1 MDLVRGGIYLAN
13 LNPSKGGEIGK
24 IRPVLII
31 QSDTLNSIKHTTVN
45 ILPLTTHLKDDTF
58 LRVRIPKCDQLN
70 YDSDI
75 VCDYIR
81 AIDTRKITSEMLT
94 KLSQNK
100 MQKIEE
106 KLGWILGFND

>member
-1 MDLVRGGIYLAN
+1 VID
-13 LNPSKGGEIGK
+13 
-24 IRPVLII
+24 
-31 QSDTLNSIKHTTVN
+31 
-45 ILPLTTHLKDDTF
+45 
-58 LRVRIPKCDQLN
+58 
-70 YDSDI
+70 
-75 VCDYIR
+75 IR